1 MINFQSYNLEISMIN
16 LFKNARI
23 IDPFG
28 ETEYIEN
35 GYILIKDET
44 IVKVGAGSALN
55 ISADETI
62 DLNGK
67 TVLPGM
73 INAHTHLYSAL
84 AMGMPS
90 LKTTPP
96 NFVEILKEIWWKLD
110 LALDEESIKA
120 SFEVGLM
127 KCLRSGVTT
136 VFDHHS
142 SPNFTDGSLELLVD
156 IADKLGQNISIAFEI
171 TDRNG
176 KDKFEL
182 GLRENIAAFQFYK
195 DDPYVHPLI
204 GLHASFTLSD
214 ESLKTIH
221 SEIKG
226 LHNWG
231 IHIHVAE
238 DEADEKDAQS
248 KGYQSVIDRLS
259 SFNLINEHSFIIHGI
274 HSSDKDMELLKN
286 AGATLVHN
294 PTSNANNRVGMLPNN
309 HISRLNAGLGTD
321 GMRANMLVEAQQG
334 TLIRSSHLQGS
345 EQSID
350 YLELL
355 FKNNPEITARAFG
368 RKIGHLSAGNQAD
381 LAIYD
386 YHPRTTITK
395 DNFAE
400 HILFGLGTPND
411 VIARGKYRI
420 KNRKFIDISEQ
431 NIKTEAQKQSLRLWN
446 KMKTI

>member
-1 MINFQSYNLEISMIN
+1 MNL
-16 LFKNARI
+16 LLTNARI

-28 ETEYIEN
+28 KTEYIEN
-35 GYILIKDET
+35 GYILIEDGT
-44 IVKVGAGSALN
+44 IVKIGTGSVPEMTV
-55 ISADETI
+55 DTTI
-62 DLNGK
+62 DLQEK
-67 TVLPGM
+67 TILPGM

-90 LKTTPP
+90 PKNIPV
-96 NFVEILKEIWWKLD
+96 NFVEVLKEVWWKLD
-110 LALDEESIKA
+110 LSLDDDSTSS
-120 SFEVGLM
+120 SFQSGLLE
-127 KCLRSGVTT
+127 CLKSGVTT
-136 VFDHHS
+136 IFDHHS
-142 SPNFTDGSLELLVD
+142 SPNFTDGSLDLLVD
-156 IADKLGQNISIAFEI
+156 TAEKFGQNISVAFEI

-176 KDKFEL
+176 EEFFKS
-182 GLRENIAAFQFYK
+182 GLLENIKSLEKFQ
-195 DDPYVHPLI
+195 DNQYVHPLV

-214 ESLKTIH
+214 ESLQSIYN
-221 SEIKG
+221 ELKG
-226 LHNWG
+226 LDNWG
-231 IHIHVAE
+231 IHVHVAE
-238 DEADEKDAQS
+238 DKADERDAKL
-248 KGYQSVIDRLS
+248 KGYESVIDHLNK
-259 SFNLINEHSFIIHGI
+259 FKLINEHSFIIHGI

-294 PTSNANNRVGMLPNN
+294 PTSNANNRVGMLPND

-321 GMRANMLVEAQQG
+321 GMRANMLEEAQQG

-345 EQSID
+345 EQSIN

-355 FKNNPEITARAFG
+355 FKNNPEIAARAFG

-381 LAIYD
+381 LAIYY
-386 YHPRTTITK
+386 YHPRTAITK
-395 DNFAE
+395 ENFAG
-400 HILFGLGTPND
+400 HILFGFGKPID